1 MNALVTGGAGFIG
14 SHLVER
20 LLADGAR
27 VEVLDD
33 LSTGSIENLDGVRA
47 DPRLRVHVDTIENA
61 PLLSELVDRCDTV
74 FHLAAAVGVRLI
86 VESPVRTIETNI
98 RGTEILLER
107 AAVKRKKVL
116 LASTSEVYGK
126 GVKVPFSEDDDVVLG
141 PTTKSRWSYACSK
154 AVDEFL
160 ALSYAKEKKLPVV
173 IVRLFNTVGPR
184 QVGHYGMVVPRFVEQ
199 ALAGGPL
206 TVYGDGEQS
215 RCFCDVS
222 DVVEALVR
230 LVATPAA
237 EGRVFNVGS
246 DREISIRGLAERVVA
261 LVNPGA
267 AIESI
272 PYDQAYE
279 AGFEDLRRRV
289 PDLARIRETIGWK
302 PTKSLDEIIGRV
314 ETHLRGKSGTAGD
327 VAVPEAPRA
336 PAAAAEAAA
345 RPAAARGKTRK
356 TLKVAAPRPWPE
368 RAAEAAGS
376 LFDGPGSREIA
387 ARILEAIHRNGTT
400 PRVKKCSATGDGT
413 EARVELTLSWA
424 ASAGQYLTTLRWR
437 FTAGR
442 HLDVTIARDTS
453 PDPPGDHERREV
465 EKLFERTL
473 YPQLRDAAG

>member
-47 DPRLRVHVDTIENA
+47 NPRLKVHVDSIENG
-61 PLLSELVDRCDTV
+61 PVLSELVDRCDTV

-246 DREISIRGLAERVVA
+246 DREISIQGLAERVVA
-261 LVNPGA
+261 LVNPGV
-267 AIESI
+267 AIERV

-289 PDLARIRETIGWK
+289 PDLARIGETIGWK

-314 ETHLRGKSGTAGD
+314 EAHLRGKRGAAGD
-327 VAVPEAPRA
+327 VAVPAAVPPA
-336 PAAAAEAAA
+336 PA
-345 RPAAARGKTRK
+345 PAPATGSPTLPRGKTRK
-356 TLKVAAPRPWPE
+356 TLKVPAPRSWPE
-368 RAAEAAGS
+368 RAAAAAGN
-376 LFDGPGSREIA
+376 LFEGPRSREIA
-387 ARILEAIHRNGTT
+387 GKILEALHRNGTT
-400 PRVKKCSATGDGT
+400 PRLKRCAASGDGT
-413 EARVELTLSWA
+413 EARVELTLSWS

-437 FTAGR
+437 CTAGR
-442 HLDVTIARDTS
+442 HVDVVVTRDTS
-453 PDPPGDHERREV
+453 PDPPGDHEKREM

-473 YPQLRDAAG
+473 YPELKDAAG